1 MLCSCHLGRGRSCLV
16 YQGSHVLRKHFWCY
30 HFNSLR
36 SFPHDVLG
44 SLACF
49 FPRNG
54 FFFRLAK
61 WNTENDW
68 PKVMLSHW
76 GIRGSVVFDVMI
88 CLVFFESLEMWKK
101 IGKNKQSLG
110 KPCVLL
116 LSCPFFLIKFCIVFL
131 FKPCW
136 TLIFERSSDQKPNP
150 FQFGGFLNGIMP
162 FFFDK
167 NRGLPL
173 SKAPCG
179 QCNRPLRYWI
189 LVHCTLACWH
199 QVGQVEAFGDFFVF
213 RWRFLFW
220 KWKTLKGSFRKDI
233 PPKKWLKELWFWIWN
248 NFSQI
253 VCMVLQRVSFF

>member
-61 WNTENDW
+61 WNAENDW

-136 TLIFERSSDQKPNP
+136 TLIFERSSKWAGSSIGAQSQILIVHITNKPLIP
-150 FQFGGFLNGIMP
+150 
-162 FFFDK
+162 D
-167 NRGLPL
+167 R
-173 SKAPCG
+173 SKA
-179 QCNRPLRYWI
+179 QSFSIRRVLK
-189 LVHCTLACWH
+189 WH
-199 QVGQVEAFGDFFVF
+199 RAIFFRQKSRSAFV
-213 RWRFLFW
+213 
-220 KWKTLKGSFRKDI
+220 
-233 PPKKWLKELWFWIWN
+233 
-248 NFSQI
+248 
-253 VCMVLQRVSFF
+253 